1 MKQEGSFTLR
11 ATANYLWNILNPRP
25 ALIID
30 AAVLQ
35 KRPVAMPIQAQAQ
48 AQPPVLKLEVA
59 KQNILEPPR
68 SLAPYEQAGF
78 GLDRSRNMDSI
89 NPDSYLE
96 LPLESEGK
104 THLTR
109 DKYEEV
115 DVDVETLKI
124 RLPVKQ
130 AKFIRLQVHNIRSSS
145 ETVAIG
151 GIRFFYG
158 NRLIND
164 LEMKMWNPH
173 TGISV
178 PYSNGPWTDTDQ
190 WSIVF
195 CFSQVM
201 DVNRYEI
208 KTSNESE
215 ENDPVQW
222 TIEGSLNGA
231 FWYML
236 DDRTGE
242 DTFLPSIRGFPIGY
256 WMKK

>member
-1 MKQEGSFTLR
+1 
-11 ATANYLWNILNPRP
+11 
-25 ALIID
+25 
-30 AAVLQ
+30 
-35 KRPVAMPIQAQAQ
+35 
-48 AQPPVLKLEVA
+48 
-59 KQNILEPPR
+59 
-68 SLAPYEQAGF
+68 
-78 GLDRSRNMDSI
+78 MDSI

-115 DVDVETLKI
+115 DVDMESLKI
-124 RLPVKQ
+124 RLPIKQ
-130 AKFIRLQVHNIRSSS
+130 AKFIRLQVHDIRSSDD
-145 ETVAIG
+145 TVAIG

-164 LEMKMWNPH
+164 VKMKMWNPH

-178 PYSNGPWTDTDQ
+178 PYRNGPWTDTDQ

-195 CFSQVM
+195 CFSQVV

-208 KTSNESE
+208 TTSTQSM

-236 DDRTGE
+236 DDRTGQ
-242 DTFLPSIRGFPIGY
+242 DTFLPSIRGFSIGY
-256 WMKK
+256 WMKQ

>member
-11 ATANYLWNILNPRP
+11 ATANYLWNILSPSP
-25 ALIID
+25 PLIID
-30 AAVLQ
+30 ASVLQ
-35 KRPVAMPIQAQAQ
+35 KQPVGIQRPVAIPA
-48 AQPPVLKLEVA
+48 LKLEVP
-59 KQNILEPPR
+59 NLEPPR
-68 SLAPYEQAGF
+68 SVAPYEQPGF
-78 GLDRSRNMDSI
+78 GRDRSRNTDTI

-115 DVDVETLKI
+115 DVDMESLKI

-130 AKFIRLQVHNIRSSS
+130 AKFIRLQVHNIRSSGDM
-145 ETVAIG
+145 VAIG

-158 NRLIND
+158 NRPIND

-178 PYSNGPWTDTDQ
+178 PYSNGPWSDTDQ

-215 ENDPVQW
+215 ENDPIQW

-256 WMKK
+256 WMKR